1 MVSFTLS
8 FLTRVI
14 FPAQCHHCS
23 TLLSPVE
30 QSLCQICIASLPR
43 PTIINS
49 LKLKKLGVSIGVQ
62 FSTALTFDHP
72 VQLLCYKLKYGGNYP
87 LGQDLGQHIL
97 APHLLERTKAQSI
110 LLCPIPIHPRRL
122 RRRGYN
128 QSLALARGCALGL
141 KAGGRNATVVELL
154 EKSGERQS
162 QIEFDQYTRW
172 GNASGAF
179 RPKKNQRAPGGALV
193 VLVDDTVTTGASLL
207 SAAEALLQWDPKLDL
222 YLLALAQES

>member
-8 FLTRVI
+8 FLTRIV
-14 FPAQCHHCS
+14 FPAQCHHCG
-23 TLLSPVE
+23 TLLTPVE

-49 LKLKKLGVSIGVQ
+49 LKLKKLGESVGVQ
-62 FSTALTFDHP
+62 FSSALTFDHP

-87 LGQDLGQHIL
+87 LGQELGQRIL
-97 APHLLERTKAQSI
+97 APHILEHTNAQSI

-141 KAGGRNATVVELL
+141 KDGGRNATVVELL

-162 QIEFDQYTRW
+162 QIAFDQYTRW
-172 GNASGAF
+172 SNASGAF

-193 VLVDDTVTTGASLL
+193 VLLDDTVTTGASLL
-207 SAAEALLQWDPKLDL
+207 SAAEALLQWDPKMDL